1 MNTKKYN
8 KMLDD
13 ILSPEIE
20 RLKRREDVSLEI
32 LAYIEEKLNVDYCG
46 MQEWQIIDGIGKI
59 INKLVK

>member
-1 MNTKKYN
+1 MNTKQYN

-32 LAYIEEKLNVDYCG
+32 LAYIEEKCNVDYCG
-46 MQEWQIIDGIGKI
+46 MEEWQIIDGIGKI

>member
-8 KMLDD
+8 KMLDN

-32 LAYIEEKLNVDYCG
+32 LAYIEEKFNVDYCG
-46 MQEWQIIDGIGKI
+46 MEEWQIIDGIGKI